1 MKPTT
6 QQVNFYIHTR
16 CQLGKNASKI
26 HKELTEVWGHDN
38 ICSKR
43 HVYRTVNEFRSGSRQ
58 GCSRRIGSG
67 RRRSSTCD
75 GNIAKIKDLIEA
87 NPRLSIS
94 NLERASKI
102 AN

>member
-1 MKPTT
+1 MVPTS
-6 QQVNFYIHTR
+6 
-16 CQLGKNASKI
+16 KNASKI

-43 HVYRTVNEFRSGSRQ
+43 HVYRTGYEF
-58 GCSRRIGSG
+58 RRIGSG

-75 GNIAKIKDLIEA
+75 GNIAKIKDLIKA

>member
-6 QQVNFYIHTR
+6 QQLNFYIHTR

-43 HVYRTVNEFRSGSRQ
+43 HVYRTVNEFR
-58 GCSRRIGSG
+58 
-67 RRRSSTCD
+67 
-75 GNIAKIKDLIEA
+75 
-87 NPRLSIS
+87 
-94 NLERASKI
+94 RAVGKVVPEGLVPAVADHQRVMEILQKSKI
-102 AN
+102 